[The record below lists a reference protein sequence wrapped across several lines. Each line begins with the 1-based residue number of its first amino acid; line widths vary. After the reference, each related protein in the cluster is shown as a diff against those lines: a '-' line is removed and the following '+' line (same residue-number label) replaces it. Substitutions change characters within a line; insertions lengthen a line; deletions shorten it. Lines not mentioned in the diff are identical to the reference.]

1 MSYNKPFPLTNYCL
15 QFTNTLYSHP
25 LSFFFRKPYK
35 PQKDDDYFD
44 IVRKPMDLSTIRKK
58 LTNGEYISIKQWEDE
73 IRLIFK
79 NSILYNGETHLLGG
93 ISLYFLKKIDKF
105 LENVESSNSR
115 NYEEK
120 TKKLYNDVL
129 KLLREM
135 PAVEIEYINI
145 PSNENVSNNL
155 EQNVE
160 NQMNTDNP
168 INTNNQIN
176 TNDQINTDNQIQNNE
191 TPNQE
196 TNQVINEPALNNNT
210 NQIFNNQNQNYFNDK
225 EQIEVIQDIEEIDS
239 SEMYPLSF
247 LNPQGYG
254 QFDKER
260 MRQIKNNLNSLV
272 PNNLNE
278 IIMLIHNSD
287 QDFRCIDPKEIDVAS
302 MSRRTLI
309 TIEDYVQKAKN
320 NDVSSNNVNNNNII
334 PTNDDDTNKAAS
346 FQSQPSNQFVHVRPA
361 NHLNA
366 AENLDSEEQP
376 SVQTDLPITNNIS
389 AENNSNVEINP
400 PTVPIN
406 NINTNDS
413 VITAE
418 STNTVSIDTNAVNI
432 DTNISENNSTINN
445 NNLDENNNNNNAEIV
460 DTTNNQNEIDDNST
474 TISISLNNQHDLN
487 NTDAVIAND
496 TASNDKN
503 ENEAVENNN

>member
-1 MSYNKPFPLTNYCL
+1 MSFSKPFPLTNYCL

-44 IVRKPMDLSTIRKK
+44 IVRKPMDLFTIRKK
-58 LTNGEYISIKQWEDE
+58 LTNGEYISIKQWEDD

-105 LENVESSNSR
+105 MENTQNSNSR

-135 PAVEIEYINI
+135 PAVEIEYINS
-145 PSNENVSNNL
+145 PSNENVSNNP

-160 NQMNTDNP
+160 NQ
-168 INTNNQIN
+168 INTN
-176 TNDQINTDNQIQNNE
+176 NQIQNNE

-196 TNQVINEPALNNNT
+196 TNQVINEGALNNNT
-210 NQIFNNQNQNYFNDK
+210 NQILNNQNQNYFNDN
-225 EQIEVIQDIEEIDS
+225 EPIEVIQDIKEIDS
-239 SEMYPLSF
+239 TEMYPLSF

-320 NDVSSNNVNNNNII
+320 NDMNSNNVNNII
-334 PTNDDDTNKAAS
+334 PTNDDNTTKAES
-346 FQSQPSNQFVHVRPA
+346 FQTQPSNQFVYVRPA
-361 NHLNA
+361 NHLNST
-366 AENLDSEEQP
+366 ENLDSEEQ
-376 SVQTDLPITNNIS
+376 SNIQTGLPITDNIS
-389 AENNSNVEINP
+389 AENNSNVEINS

-413 VITAE
+413 VITTE
-418 STNTVSIDTNAVNI
+418 NTNTVSIDTN
-432 DTNISENNSTINN
+432 ISENNIPNN
-445 NNLDENNNNNNAEIV
+445 NINLVENNDNNNDETV
-460 DTTNNQNEIDDNST
+460 DTTNNQNDLNDGST
-474 TISISLNNQHDLN
+474 TISISIHNRSGLNNIDTGIN
-487 NTDAVIAND
+487 ND
-496 TASNDKN
+496 TTSNDKN